1 VSVTPGRPDQ
11 PHEPRLTRSRSN
23 RIIAGVCAGLAD
35 YLGVDRVL
43 VRIAFVVLAFGAGVG
58 IALYVLAWILIPE
71 EDPNAPSVPRPS
83 QAEPGESA
91 RLVFGVLLIAFGL
104 VLLVDLLVPGV
115 TRFVW
120 PLALIALGGV
130 IILQSSAWRR

>member
-1 VSVTPGRPDQ
+1 MSEAPGRPD
-11 PHEPRLTRSRSN
+11 EPPERRLTRSRSN

-43 VRIAFVVLAFGAGVG
+43 VRIVFVVLAFGAGAG

-83 QAEPGESA
+83 PAEPGESA
-91 RLVFGVLLIAFGL
+91 RLVFGALLIAIGL
-104 VLLVDLLVPGV
+104 VLLIDLLFPGV
-115 TRFVW
+115 TRFLW

-130 IILQSSAWRR
+130 IIVRSSAWRR